1 MSSVTA
7 RPCNPAEGDSR
18 FMTSADDRSSYV
30 PVHKPRR
37 GSHDPPAPYDAIALD
52 YANMDVIFKQG
63 VIGPSL
69 LDVLGNLEGE
79 AVIDW
84 ACGSGEFSTLP
95 LVTRCHAERVL
106 GIDRSPEMIE
116 QAQAQSVDFPQ
127 ITYLVGD
134 AVSMDVTGIEPVS
147 IALSVFLLNYAEDR
161 EQLRD
166 MYARV
171 AACLRNGARF
181 VAVVPNPLAADVDTP
196 QYGMCAR
203 TDRGADG
210 LLSDGAVRTAT
221 LFPAG
226 KEPFSFK
233 THWFSERTYLHE
245 AEMVGLE
252 IAHIAPASPSADAVH
267 KLGHEFF
274 QAYQTPY
281 PQHLIFEFRKR

>member
-1 MSSVTA
+1 M
-7 RPCNPAEGDSR
+7 P
-18 FMTSADDRSSYV
+18 SADDRSSYG

-37 GSHDPPAPYDAIALD
+37 GGSHDVPAPYDAIALD

-63 VIGPSL
+63 VIGPSW
-69 LDVLGNLEGE
+69 LDVLGKLEGK

-134 AVSMDVTGIEPVS
+134 AVTMDVAGIEPVI
-147 IALSVFLLNYAEDR
+147 IASSVFLLNYAEDR
-161 EQLRD
+161 EQLRA

-171 AACLRNGARF
+171 AACLRKSGRF

-203 TDRGADG
+203 TVRGADG
-210 LLSDGAVRTAT
+210 LLSDGAVRMAT

-226 KEPFSFK
+226 KKPFSFK
-233 THWFSERTYLHE
+233 THWFSEEAYLYE
-245 AEMVGLE
+245 ASLTGLE
-252 IAHIAPASPSADAVH
+252 IARIVPASPSDGAVR

-274 QAYQTPY
+274 KAYQTPY
-281 PQHLIFEFRKR
+281 PQHVIFEFRKR